1 MPANTANDPRTAIRE
16 RKVRAASESRCANAP
31 SMTSLSGC
39 ICTHRPNSA
48 MATES
53 KMEMIVIYARDFT
66 SSGRRMERVVGIK
79 PITLSI
85 PLLWIVSENA
95 IYRQQRVGNH
105 FHCSRSAKRGLLRN
119 PGQARAPAPTLS
131 GTIRGPHC
139 RSEKNSADVDHHSIA
154 IQTGSSSLVASRSS
168 VVARMTPVWSV
179 KKLRVPVRPNS
190 SGRAMMVYSPWLTSM
205 SW

>member
-95 IYRQQRVGNH
+95 IYRQQKVGNH
-105 FHCSRSAKRGLLRN
+105 FHRSRSASAGCYATPDRRGRLPPHC
-119 PGQARAPAPTLS
+119 PGQ
-131 GTIRGPHC
+131 
-139 RSEKNSADVDHHSIA
+139 SEVLTVD
-154 IQTGSSSLVASRSS
+154 L
-168 VVARMTPVWSV
+168 
-179 KKLRVPVRPNS
+179 KKT
-190 SGRAMMVYSPWLTSM
+190 AQM
-205 SW
+205 